1 MSQEI
6 INVGAAPN
14 DGEGDPIRTAFIKTN
29 NNFTQLFSLD
39 PGGISN
45 GNSSV
50 IIPDA
55 DGNIYISVGNV
66 ANIITI
72 STTGLTTTGNVSA
85 NNFIASNYI
94 YANAYFYANGAPLI
108 GSSAKNLLIATST
121 TPDVVPL
128 INNGTDLSIGTST
141 APVIVP
147 LATANSFSILTA
159 TGNVPVY
166 TT

>member
-29 NNFTQLFSLD
+29 NNFTQLFSLSSNS
-39 PGGISN
+39 ISN

-50 IIPDA
+50 SIPTA
-55 DGNIYISVGNV
+55 NGNIYISIGNV
-66 ANIITI
+66 ANIVTFT
-72 STTGLTTTGNVSA
+72 STGVTSAGNVVA
-85 NNFIASNYI
+85 NAV

-108 GSSAKNLLIATST
+108 GSSAKNLLIATATS
-121 TPDVVPL
+121 PDVVPL
-128 INNGTDLSIGTST
+128 INNGTQLSIGTST
-141 APVIVP
+141 VPVLIP
-147 LATANSFSILTA
+147 LATANSFSILTG